1 MTELNGRRRTKSGET
16 LEQGDVESK
25 SAIMS
30 RRNVSRWDYVLDRAP
45 SLPMSHVSCQILPF
59 IIPLVPLSIQT
70 GLDGDEH
77 PPPERL
83 ILEVETTIRIKC
95 YDFWNFL

>member
-1 MTELNGRRRTKSGET
+1 MTYKDNRAQNNGSPTCTSAPMTELNGRRRTKSGET
-16 LEQGDVESK
+16 LEQGDVDSK

-59 IIPLVPLSIQT
+59 IIPLVCL
-70 GLDGDEH
+70 
-77 PPPERL
+77 
-83 ILEVETTIRIKC
+83 
-95 YDFWNFL
+95 